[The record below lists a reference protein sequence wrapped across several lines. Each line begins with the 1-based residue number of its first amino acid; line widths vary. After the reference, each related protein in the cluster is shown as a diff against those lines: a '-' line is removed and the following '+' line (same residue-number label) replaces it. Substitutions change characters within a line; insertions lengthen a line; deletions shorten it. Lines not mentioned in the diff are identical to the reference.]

1 MHRGIAYRP
10 PRAGPFRQ
18 CCAWWTAVGLALP
31 LLLAAGSG
39 PFPAPP
45 AFTASPLALDEIRAI
60 VPLGNLNPRGGHVL
74 PTDHVYLDYGGKPD
88 LVVFAPAAGTVF
100 AIREQSKGDS
110 KVEIRVDHHLCYYL
124 AHLHVQPGIGTG
136 SRVKAGQAIGRVSA
150 RSWLDLGASDARV
163 KLEGFLNPARYPA
176 STLHTVSPLA
186 LFAEPLSSQLLAK
199 VAREGADK
207 HGKIDFDQPGKLAGN
222 WFHHTLSPEESQR
235 GEPGIWARHLAFVYD
250 VGQPK
255 AVRISIGGTVAPAG
269 VYAVPPGA
277 PDPAGVGMGA
287 GLVKYPLLPP
297 PQDPPQAGEFST
309 PVGIL
314 LVQLAGDNQL
324 KVEFFP
330 TTHPAAIAGFTS
342 QAGIY
347 ER

>member
-1 MHRGIAYRP
+1 M
-10 PRAGPFRQ
+10 
-18 CCAWWTAVGLALP
+18 GLALP
-31 LLLAAGSG
+31 LLLASESG
-39 PFPAPP
+39 PIPAAT

-88 LVVFAPAAGTVF
+88 LLVFAPAAGTVF
-100 AIREQSKGDS
+100 AIRDQSQGDS
-110 KVEIRVDHHLCYYL
+110 KVEIRVDHQLCYYL
-124 AHLHVQPGIGTG
+124 AHLRVEPGIGTG

-150 RSWLDLGASDARV
+150 RSWLDLGACDARV
-163 KLEGFLNPARYPA
+163 QLKGFLNPARYPA

-186 LFAEPLSSQLLAK
+186 LFAEPLRSQLLAK

-222 WFHHTLSPEESQR
+222 WFHNTLSPEESQR
-235 GEPGIWARHLAFVYD
+235 GEPGVWARHLAFVYD
-250 VGQPK
+250 VRQPK

-330 TTHPAAIAGFTS
+330 TSNPAASAGFTS

-347 ER
+347 KR